1 MLHTSVICL
10 FCEDIR
16 EEKKN
21 TDIII
26 GVMPDNIRVAQ
37 LPGLFPR
44 LALYVRIQSPVDD
57 PPPSISLRVEVPGG
71 ETIDLGGMSLEE
83 ITKAVEMA
91 RQNEAPYIGVT
102 LKAVLGNVSIES
114 AGRFLAIAR
123 LGDKEYLAGTLNVK
137 VEEEP
142 PTSSEA

>member
-16 EEKKN
+16 EEKQN

-26 GVMPDNIRVAQ
+26 GIMPDNIRITQIPA
-37 LPGLFPR
+37 LFSR
-44 LALYVRIQSPVDD
+44 LALYVRIQTPVDD
-57 PPPSISLRVEVPGG
+57 PPPSVFLRVEMPSG
-71 ETIDLGGMSLEE
+71 EPIELGGMPLEQ
-83 ITKAVEMA
+83 ITKAVEKA
-91 RQNEAPYIGVT
+91 RQDGTPYIGLI
-102 LKAVLGNVSIES
+102 LKAVLNNVSIES
-114 AGRFLAIAR
+114 PGRFSAIAR

-142 PTSSEA
+142 PTSGEA